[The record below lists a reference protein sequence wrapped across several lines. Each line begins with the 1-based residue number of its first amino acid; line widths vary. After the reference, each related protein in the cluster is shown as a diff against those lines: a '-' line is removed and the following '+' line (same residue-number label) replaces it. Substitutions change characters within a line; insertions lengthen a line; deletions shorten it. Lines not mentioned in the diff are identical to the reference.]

1 MQEVSPVCTPL
12 KPGISLF
19 WQNKALARTLLGGMI
34 VAQHHDS
41 VINLCAECTKLAS
54 QSRRP
59 RSGSFLYKHV
69 TRTHLCAEPQNVK
82 LSLESFPRTT
92 AY

>member
-12 KPGISLF
+12 KPGISLSL
-19 WQNKALARTLLGGMI
+19 QNKALARTLLGGMI

-41 VINLCAECTKLAS
+41 VINLCAECTNLRPKAAVLALVPS
-54 QSRRP
+54 CISM
-59 RSGSFLYKHV
+59 SHE
-69 TRTHLCAEPQNVK
+69 RTCVPEPQNVK
-82 LSLESFPRTT
+82 LSLESFPGTT